1 MDGIM
6 KSLGFEKPDL
16 SNPIIPFVSLNNNS
30 LLLISPN

>member
-6 KSLGFEKPDL
+6 KSLGVEKPD
-16 SNPIIPFVSLNNNS
+16 PIIPFVSLNNNS